1 MNNVNIQIQISAE
14 TDGIISSNRKFLK
27 NNFMINTDK
36 FLLCIL
42 YLKVKLLALY
52 L

>member
-36 FLLCIL
+36 FLCIL